1 MQKFDRLAGA
11 GELEAAMKALVLQR
25 KNKLAIEDFSMDEP
39 LTPDDVRIQIADV
52 GICGSDVHYYLH
64 GRIGDFVVE
73 KPMVLGHEASGVVLE
88 VGANVTHLRVGDRV
102 CMEPG
107 IPSPGS
113 PSTFAGLYNL
123 DPAVRFWAT
132 PPIHGCM
139 RESVVHPANFTFKLP
154 DNVSLEEGALVEPV
168 AIGVYSAHTAG
179 IQPGDIALVFGAG
192 TIGIVTALAV
202 LASGCSKVIL
212 VDVKEKKLEIVRK
225 NFSPNIIC
233 VNSAKESLGDTVSS
247 IAPEGVDIVFE
258 ATGSL
263 AVIGSFVRYLRP
275 NGRAVMIGMP
285 SEPAPFDV
293 VAAQAK
299 EIRIMHIFRYRNMYP
314 RTIKMIGSGTLNVRP
329 LITHFFDFAD
339 AVKAFDFAAAMPEDS
354 IKTMLRFPRN
364 A

>member
-1 MQKFDRLAGA
+1 MQEFSSFRG
-11 GELEAAMKALVLQR
+11 LEAAMKALVLQG
-25 KNKLAIEDFSMDEP
+25 KNRLAIEDFSMDESF
-39 LTPDDVRIQIADV
+39 TPEDVRIQIKNV

-88 VGANVTHLRVGDRV
+88 VGSNVRHMSVGDRV

-113 PSTFAGLYNL
+113 PATFAGFYNL

-139 RESVVHPANFTFKLP
+139 RETVVHPGNFTFKLP

-202 LASGCSKVIL
+202 LASGCSKVVL
-212 VDVKEKKLEIVRK
+212 VDVKEKKLEIVRRS
-225 NFSPNIIC
+225 FSQNIIC
-233 VNSAKESLGDTVSS
+233 VNSAKQSLDDAVFTL
-247 IAPEGVDIVFE
+247 APEGVDIVFE
-258 ATGSL
+258 ASGSL
-263 AVIGSFVRYLRP
+263 AVIGSLVRYLRP

-299 EIRIMHIFRYRNMYP
+299 EIRVMHIFRYRNMYP
-314 RTIKMIGSGTLNVRP
+314 RTIKMIASGTLNVRP
-329 LITHFFDFAD
+329 LITHFYDFKD
-339 AVKAFDFAAAMPEDS
+339 AVKAFAFAATMPDEA
-354 IKTMLRFPRN
+354 IKTMVRM
-364 A
+364 

>member
-1 MQKFDRLAGA
+1 
-11 GELEAAMKALVLQR
+11 MKALVLKG

-39 LTPDDVRIQIADV
+39 LTPDDVRIQIRDV

-88 VGANVTHLRVGDRV
+88 VGSNVRHLRVGDRV

-113 PSTFAGLYNL
+113 PATFAGCYNL

-139 RESVVHPANFTFKLP
+139 RETVVHPGTFTFKLP

-168 AIGVYSAHTAG
+168 AIGVYSANTAG

-192 TIGIVTALAV
+192 TIGIGTALAA
-202 LASGCSKVIL
+202 LASGCSKVVL
-212 VDVKEKKLEIVRK
+212 VDVKEKKLGIVRK
-225 NFSPNIIC
+225 SFSENIIC
-233 VNSAKESLGDTVSS
+233 VNSTKQSLDEAVFPL
-247 IAPEGVDIVFE
+247 APEGVDIVFE
-258 ATGSL
+258 ASGSP

-285 SEPAPFDV
+285 SAPAPFDV

-299 EIRIMHIFRYRNMYP
+299 EIRIMHVFRYRNMYP
-314 RTIKMIGSGTLNVRP
+314 RTIKMIASGTLNVRP
-329 LITHFFDFAD
+329 LITHFYDFKD
-339 AVKAFDFAAAMPEDS
+339 AIKAFDFAAAMPEEA
-354 IKTMLRFPRN
+354 IKTMVRM
-364 A
+364 

>member
-1 MQKFDRLAGA
+1 MQEFSSSRR
-11 GELEAAMKALVLQR
+11 LEAAMKALILKE
-25 KNKLAIEDFSMDEP
+25 KNKLAIEDFSIDEAF
-39 LTPDDVRIQIADV
+39 TPDDVRIQIKDV

-88 VGANVTHLRVGDRV
+88 VGGNVRHLRVGDRV

-132 PPIHGCM
+132 PPVHGCM
-139 RESVVHPANFTFKLP
+139 RDTVVHPGAFTFALP

-168 AIGVYSAHTAG
+168 AIGVYSASTAG
-179 IQPGDIALVFGAG
+179 IQPGDVALVFGAG
-192 TIGIVTALAV
+192 TIGIVTALAA

-212 VDVKEKKLEIVRK
+212 VDVKEKKLEIVRG
-225 NFSPNIIC
+225 NFSKNIIC
-233 VNSAKESLGDTVSS
+233 VNSAKESLDEVVFSLS
-247 IAPEGVDIVFE
+247 PEGADIVFE

-263 AVIGSFVRYLRP
+263 AIIGSFIRYLRP

-285 SEPAPFDV
+285 PAPAPFDV
-293 VAAQAK
+293 VAAQTK
-299 EIRIMHIFRYRNMYP
+299 EIRVMHIFRYRNMYP
-314 RTIKMIGSGTLNVRP
+314 RTIKMIASGTLNVRP
-329 LITHFFDFAD
+329 LVTHFFDFHQ
-339 AVKAFDFAAAMPEDS
+339 AVTAFAFAATMPDEA
-354 IKTMLRFPRN
+354 IKIMVRM
-364 A
+364 

>member
-1 MQKFDRLAGA
+1 
-11 GELEAAMKALVLQR
+11 MKALILKG

-39 LTPDDVRIQIADV
+39 LTPDDVRIQIRDV

-88 VGANVTHLRVGDRV
+88 AGRNVGHLKVGDRV

-113 PSTFAGLYNL
+113 AATFAGCYNL

-139 RESVVHPANFTFKLP
+139 RETVVHPGAFTFKLP

-168 AIGVYSAHTAG
+168 AIGVYSANTAG
-179 IQPGDIALVFGAG
+179 IQPGDVALVFGAG
-192 TIGIVTALAV
+192 TIGIGTALAA
-202 LASGCSKVIL
+202 LASGCSKVVL
-212 VDVKEKKLEIVRK
+212 VDVKEKKLGIVRK
-225 NFSPNIIC
+225 SFSQNIIC
-233 VNSAKESLGDTVSS
+233 VDSTKQSLDEAVFALS
-247 IAPEGVDIVFE
+247 PEGADVVFE
-258 ATGSL
+258 ASGSPS
-263 AVIGSFVRYLRP
+263 VIGSFVRYLRP

-285 SEPAPFDV
+285 SAPALFDV

-299 EIRIMHIFRYRNMYP
+299 EIRVMHIFRYRNMYP
-314 RTIKMIGSGTLNVRP
+314 RTIKMIASGTLNVRP
-329 LITHFFDFAD
+329 LITHFYDFKD
-339 AVKAFDFAAAMPEDS
+339 AITAFDFAAAMPDEA
-354 IKTMLRFPRN
+354 IKTMVRM
-364 A
+364 